1 MREAERER
9 ELEARKASGEGKVSK
24 GETKKE
30 ATKQTKQKRIL

>member
-9 ELEARKASGEGKVSK
+9 ELEARKARGEGKLSK
-24 GETKKE
+24 GDSKKE